1 MTITLQ
7 EFQEKCKEFNDLE
20 KRGSF
25 YPMFM
30 KMMNNGFEIEAMLFI
45 LSTWNFATFR
55 YAMKTFDILD
65 FTETVRK
72 CEPTFAKLKNYSIQN
87 IDFESIRDDIK
98 ILYNSFQIIKGVKYT
113 GTAKL
118 LHLKNPNLFVMW
130 DSYIKRKYDFSRGSA
145 DDYVDF
151 LKKMQEMFGH
161 IVWHNEER
169 TLAKAIDEYNYLTI
183 TMPEMENKRK

>member
-1 MTITLQ
+1 MTITLK
-7 EFQEKCKEFNDLE
+7 EFQEKCNQFNDLE

-25 YPMFM
+25 YPMFTRM
-30 KMMNNGFEIEAMLFI
+30 INNGFEIEAMLFI

-55 YAMKTFDILD
+55 YAMKDFDILN

-72 CEPTFAKLKNYSIQN
+72 CEPTFVKLKPYSIKN
-87 IDFESIRDDIK
+87 VDFETIRDDIK
-98 ILYNSFQIIKGVKYT
+98 NLYNSLQVIKGVKYT

-118 LHLKNPNLFVMW
+118 LHLKNPRLFIMW
-130 DSYIKRKYDFSRGSA
+130 DSYIKRKYGFPQGSA

-161 IVWHNEER
+161 IDWQNEER

-183 TMPEMENKRK
+183 TIPEMENKRK